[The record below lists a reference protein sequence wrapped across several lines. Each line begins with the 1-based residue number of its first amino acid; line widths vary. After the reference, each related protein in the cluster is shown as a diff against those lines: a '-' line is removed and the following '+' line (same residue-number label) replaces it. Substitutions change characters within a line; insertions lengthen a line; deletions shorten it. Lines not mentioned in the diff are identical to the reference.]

1 MTIFRAA
8 FIFYVT
14 IAMATSAFATEPV
27 RVGSKAFTESVILG
41 EIATQLG
48 NNAGIP
54 AIHRSQLGGTRVLW
68 EALLAGQI
76 DIYPEYTGTIIQELI
91 PGTPADTAAIEAAL
105 RQRGIGMTRP
115 LGFNDTYAL
124 GVPETLARQLSL
136 RSISDLREH
145 PQLRF
150 GFSNEFLNRKDGWP
164 VLKTVYGLPQ
174 TNVTGLDHD
183 LAYRAVSSGS
193 IDVIDLYS
201 TDAEIAYYHLRTL
214 DDDRHVF
221 PAYEAVYLYRLD
233 LRDRA
238 PAVIKAIARLEGA
251 IDASHMIEMNA
262 LTKLQKVPEA
272 NVASQFL
279 SAQFQIN
286 STPHVESMTAQL
298 LLRTC
303 EHLQL
308 VGISL
313 TASIIVAIPLGVLAF
328 LWPRVGQIILAVVA
342 VIYTIPSLALLVFM
356 IPLLGIGT
364 WPAIVALFLYGLLP
378 IVRNTH
384 AGLSGIAPSLR
395 ESAIVL
401 GLSPS
406 ARLRKIELPLAAPS
420 ILAGIKTAAVINVG
434 TATIGA
440 LIGAGGYGQPIL
452 TGIRLA
458 NNRLILLGAVPAA
471 VLALLV
477 QGGFGILEKCVVPRG
492 LVHKIAGIDVSEWR
506 PLRVLGMGLK

>member
-1 MTIFRAA
+1 VTFFRAA
-8 FIFYVT
+8 FIFSAT
-14 IAMATSAFATEPV
+14 IVIATSAFATEPV

-41 EIATQLG
+41 ELATQLG

-54 AIHRSQLGGTRVLW
+54 TIHRSQLGGTRVLW
-68 EALLAGQI
+68 DALLAGQI
-76 DIYPEYTGTIIQELI
+76 DIYPEYTGTIVQELI
-91 PGTPADTAAIEAAL
+91 PGTPGNTEAIEAAL
-105 RQRGIGMTRP
+105 RRRGIGMTRP

-164 VLKTVYGLPQ
+164 IVKAVYSLPQ
-174 TNVTGLDHD
+174 LNVTGLDHD
-183 LAYRAVSSGS
+183 LAYRAASSGS

-221 PAYEAVYLYRLD
+221 SAYEAVYLYRMEL
-233 LRDRA
+233 LDRA
-238 PAVIKAIARLEGA
+238 PAVIKAITPLQGA
-251 IDASHMIEMNA
+251 IDAWHMIEMNA
-262 LTKLQKVPEA
+262 LSKLQRVPEA

-279 SAQFQIN
+279 SAQFQIKT
-286 STPHVESMTAQL
+286 TPHVDGMTAQL
-298 LLRTC
+298 LLRTR
-303 EHLQL
+303 EHLLL
-308 VGISL
+308 VGVSL
-313 TASIIVAIPLGVLAF
+313 AASIIVSIPLGVLAF

-342 VIYTIPSLALLVFM
+342 VIFTIPSLALLVFM

-364 WPAIVALFLYGLLP
+364 LPAIIALFLYGLLP

-384 AGLSGIAPSLR
+384 SGLSGIAPGLR

-406 ARLRKIELPLAAPS
+406 ARLLKIELPLAAPT

-458 NNRLILLGAVPAA
+458 DNRLILLGAIPAA
-471 VLALLV
+471 ILALMV
-477 QGGFGILEKCVVPRG
+477 QGGFGLLERWVVPRG
-492 LVHKIAGIDVSEWR
+492 LRIKSRG
-506 PLRVLGMGLK
+506 